1 MSTALNLAIVSALE
15 ALQGFSIQD
24 NFWDLFETAFGQDYD
39 RSKVEELRSQW
50 QAGIPGFF
58 RSWRW

>member
-1 MSTALNLAIVSALE
+1 MATTLDTAIVSALD
-15 ALQGFSIQD
+15 ALQGFGNQD
-24 NFWDLFETAFGQDYD
+24 NFWVAFETAFGQDYD